1 MTRRISIR
9 SYRKPDTL
17 YSPLDLVVC
26 EGETE
31 VDYLC
36 ELARSLRIHVHICK
50 GDGTDPKSIVNT
62 AKRKSKEDGVKYD
75 KIFCVFDRDNDLSAF
90 LEAIELCKSK
100 KFIPIVSNPCFELW
114 PFLHFQLRES
124 GFGSPQ
130 QMLKALKKLPGFA
143 DYDKDGVQIFNSTIH
158 LIETACKNASALVS
172 KQNDDP
178 KEDPF
183 TNIHILIGFRT
194 FLEFGIVVSNSYTQ
208 HLFKPKQI
216 KGSSF
221 LRCGPTHF

>member
-75 KIFCVFDRDNDLSAF
+75 RVFCVFDRDNDLSSF
-90 LEAIELCKSK
+90 LEAIELCKTR
-100 KFIPIVSNPCFELW
+100 KFIAIVSNPCFELW
-114 PFLHFQLRES
+114 PYLHFQIRES
-124 GFGSPQ
+124 GFGGPQ
-130 QMLKALKKLPGFA
+130 QMLRALNSCQDLKITTKMACKSLTLPFISLIWPASVLPFWPPNNMMTLKKILLRIFTYSSK
-143 DYDKDGVQIFNSTIH
+143 DFRFLKRNKTILDKAGHRN
-158 LIETACKNASALVS
+158 
-172 KQNDDP
+172 
-178 KEDPF
+178 ED
-183 TNIHILIGFRT
+183 
-194 FLEFGIVVSNSYTQ
+194 
-208 HLFKPKQI
+208 
-216 KGSSF
+216 
-221 LRCGPTHF
+221 

>member
-9 SYRKPDTL
+9 SYRKPDNL

-75 KIFCVFDRDNDLSAF
+75 KIFCVFDRDNDSSAF
-90 LEAIELCKSK
+90 LEAIELCKSR

-114 PFLHFQLRES
+114 PYLHFQVRES

-130 QMLKALKKLPGFA
+130 QMVKALKKLSGFEN
-143 DYDKDGVQIFNSTIH
+143 YDKDGVQIFNTTIH
-158 LIETACKNASALVS
+158 LIDMACKRASSLVS
-172 KQNDDP
+172 KQDDDP

-183 TNIHILIGFRT
+183 TNIHILIKRFQALKEEQNYFRPRGR
-194 FLEFGIVVSNSYTQ
+194 L
-208 HLFKPKQI
+208 
-216 KGSSF
+216 
-221 LRCGPTHF
+221 

>member
-75 KIFCVFDRDNDLSAF
+75 KIFCVFDRDNDRSSF
-90 LEAIELCKSK
+90 LEAIELCKSR
-100 KFIPIVSNPCFELW
+100 KFIAIVSNPCFELW
-114 PFLHFQLRES
+114 PYLHFQMRES
-124 GFGSPQ
+124 GFGGPQ
-130 QMLKALKKLPGFA
+130 HILRALKKFPGLEN
-143 DYDKDGVQIFNSTIH
+143 YDKDGVQIFNVTIH
-158 LIETACKNASALVS
+158 LIDIGCKRASSLIS
-172 KQNDDP
+172 KQHDDP
-178 KEDPF
+178 KKDPF
-183 TNIHILIGFRT
+183 TNVHLLINRFH
-194 FLEFGIVVSNSYTQ
+194 FLKEQQKYFGQESKRQ
-208 HLFKPKQI
+208 
-216 KGSSF
+216 
-221 LRCGPTHF
+221 

>member
-1 MTRRISIR
+1 MTRKISIR

-90 LEAIELCKSK
+90 LEAIELCKSR
-100 KFIPIVSNPCFELW
+100 KFVPIISNPCFELW
-114 PFLHFQLRES
+114 PYLHFQIRES

-130 QMLKALKKLPGFA
+130 QMLKALKKLPRLE
-143 DYDKDGVQIFNSTIH
+143 DYDKDGVQIFNATSH
-158 LIETACKNASALVS
+158 LIDIACKRAAALVS
-172 KQNDDP
+172 KQHDDP

-183 TNIHILIGFRT
+183 TNIHMLIKRFQALKEGQNY
-194 FLEFGIVVSNSYTQ
+194 FGKRR
-208 HLFKPKQI
+208 L
-216 KGSSF
+216 
-221 LRCGPTHF
+221 L

>member
-9 SYRKPDTL
+9 SYRRPDNL

-62 AKRKSKEDGVKYD
+62 AKRKLKEDGVKYD
-75 KIFCVFDRDNDLSAF
+75 KVFCVFDRDNDLSSF
-90 LEAIELCKSK
+90 LEAIELCKSR
-100 KFIPIVSNPCFELW
+100 KFIAIVSNPCFELW
-114 PFLHFQLRES
+114 PYLHFQVRES
-124 GFGSPQ
+124 GFGGPQ
-130 QMLKALKKLPGFA
+130 QMLKALKKLPGLEG
-143 DYDKDGVQIFNSTIH
+143 YDKDGVQIFNATIH
-158 LIETACKNASALVS
+158 FIDMACKRASSLVS
-172 KQNDDP
+172 KQHDDP

-183 TNIHILIGFRT
+183 TNLHILIKRFQILKKEQNYFGQSRT
-194 FLEFGIVVSNSYTQ
+194 
-208 HLFKPKQI
+208 P
-216 KGSSF
+216 
-221 LRCGPTHF
+221 

>member
-1 MTRRISIR
+1 MTKKISIR

-75 KIFCVFDRDNDLSAF
+75 KIYCVFDRDNDLSAF
-90 LEAIELCKSK
+90 LEAVELCNSK
-100 KFIPIVSNPCFELW
+100 KFVPIVSNPCFELW
-114 PFLHFQLRES
+114 PYLHFQLRES
-124 GFGSPQ
+124 GFGGPQ
-130 QMLKALKKLPGFA
+130 QMIKALKKLPGFEE
-143 DYDKDGVQIFNSTIH
+143 YDKDGVQIFNTTIH
-158 LIETACKNASALVS
+158 LLDIACKHASLLFA
-172 KQNDDP
+172 KQHDKH
-178 KEDPF
+178 KEDPY
-183 TNIHILIGFRT
+183 TNIHILIKRFKS
-194 FLEFGIVVSNSYTQ
+194 LKEEQNYFGNQ
-208 HLFKPKQI
+208 ERLK
-216 KGSSF
+216 
-221 LRCGPTHF
+221 

>member
-75 KIFCVFDRDNDLSAF
+75 KVFCVFDRDNDLSAF
-90 LEAIELCKSK
+90 LEAIELCKSR
-100 KFIPIVSNPCFELW
+100 KFVPIVSNPCFELW
-114 PFLHFQLRES
+114 PYLHFRSRDS

-130 QMLKALKKLPGFA
+130 QMLKALKKMPEFEK
-143 DYDKDGVQIFNSTIH
+143 YDKDGVQILNTTIH
-158 LIETACKNASALVS
+158 LIGMACKRASSLVS
-172 KQNDDP
+172 KQQDDP
-178 KEDPF
+178 KNDPF
-183 TNIHILIGFRT
+183 TNIHILIKR
-194 FLEFGIVVSNSYTQ
+194 FLALKDEQNYFGQ
-208 HLFKPKQI
+208 
-216 KGSSF
+216 
-221 LRCGPTHF
+221 RR